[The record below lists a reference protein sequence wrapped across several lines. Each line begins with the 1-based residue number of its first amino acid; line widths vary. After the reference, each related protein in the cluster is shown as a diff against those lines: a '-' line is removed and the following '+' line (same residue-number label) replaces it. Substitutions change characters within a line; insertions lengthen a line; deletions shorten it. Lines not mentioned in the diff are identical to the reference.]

1 MGIRSTLLGA
11 LCCVVA
17 AACGDDAA
25 QPGDRAVGSTPPGA
39 PPAALERVVY
49 AGSNWYG
56 HAPAWVG
63 IEKGM
68 FAAAGF
74 DVEASPFGSSPNR
87 VTALENGNAQFA
99 SLGEVAML
107 EAMAEDRTDFY
118 WIGNQDIAPGA
129 EGLVAIGIER
139 IEDLRGKTI
148 AVNVN
153 TSVHIT
159 VYELLKG
166 AGLDLATDVEV
177 LRGNDSAI
185 VDLVRSG
192 EAQAGIIWEPYY
204 TKLREIPGAVVLGT
218 DMDTS
223 IYERFKTMT
232 GPDMICAS
240 KEWVDADPARAKRLF
255 RAYFEAVLWCRE
267 NPDALIALI
276 AQHVNED
283 EAKVRPV
290 LANFKWLTLED
301 QAVVMSDAMLFGQAQ
316 VASEILVRM
325 GLAKKVPDFRKWTR
339 PDLLAD

>member
-1 MGIRSTLLGA
+1 MRVRSIGLGM
-11 LCCVVA
+11 LCCVA
-17 AACGDDAA
+17 LAACSGEAPEAAGGGEGAAPAA
-25 QPGDRAVGSTPPGA
+25 QIP
-39 PPAALERVVY
+39 VVY

-56 HAPAWVG
+56 HAPVWVG
-63 IEKGM
+63 IQQGIFEE
-68 FAAAGF
+68 AGF
-74 DVEASPFGSSPNR
+74 AVEARAFGSSPNR

-129 EGLVAIGIER
+129 EGLVAIGIDK
-139 IEDLRGKTI
+139 IEDLRGKKI

-159 VYELLKG
+159 VYELLQK
-166 AGLDLATDVEV
+166 AGLDLKTDVEV
-177 LRGNDSAI
+177 LRGDDSAI

-192 EAQAGIIWEPYY
+192 EAQAGIIWEPFY
-204 TKLREIPGAVVLGT
+204 TKLRELPGAVVLGT
-218 DMDTS
+218 DKDTS

-232 GPDMICAS
+232 GPDMVCMS
-240 KEWVDADPARAKRLF
+240 KAWVDEDPERAKRLV
-255 RAYFEAVLWCRE
+255 RAYFEAVAWCRD
-267 NPDALIALI
+267 NPDALITLI
-276 AQHVNED
+276 ADHVNED

-301 QAVVMSDAMLFGQAQ
+301 QAVAMSDQMLFGQAQ
-316 VASEILVRM
+316 VASEILVDM